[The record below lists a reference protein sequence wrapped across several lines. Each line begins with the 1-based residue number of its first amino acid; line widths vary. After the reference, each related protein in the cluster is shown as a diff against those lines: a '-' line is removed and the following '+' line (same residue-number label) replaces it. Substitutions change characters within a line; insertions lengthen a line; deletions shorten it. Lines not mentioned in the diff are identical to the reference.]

1 MARPKE
7 FDVDEALEAAM
18 EAFWERGYEA
28 TSLSDLTRAMGVQKA
43 SLYATYGDKHQLFV
57 AALERY
63 ARLEA
68 EELKSQLS
76 KPNARAAIHGVF
88 SSATACGNVK
98 ACRRG
103 CFLVNTMTEVA
114 PHDPV
119 VASVLKRAVDRT
131 ERLFAETLERGRAQ
145 NEFPADLDVRAN
157 ARILVSALY
166 GIAVLKKI
174 DPAHPRL
181 VETSDAAARMLEA

>member
-7 FDVDEALEAAM
+7 FDVEEALEAAM
-18 EAFWERGYEA
+18 MAFWERGYEA
-28 TSLSDLTRAMGVQKA
+28 TSVTDLTRAMGVQKA
-43 SLYATYGDKHQLFV
+43 SLYATYGDKHRLFL

-63 ARLEA
+63 ARAEA
-68 EELKSQLS
+68 EELKAKLS
-76 KPNARAAIHGVF
+76 KPQARAAIHGVF
-88 SSATACGNVK
+88 SSATSCGNVRS
-98 ACRRG
+98 CRRG

-119 VASVLKRAVDRT
+119 VAAVLKRAVDRT
-131 ERLFAETLERGRAQ
+131 EKLFAETLERGKSQ
-145 NEFPADLDVRAN
+145 QEFPADLDVKAN

-166 GIAVLKKI
+166 GIAVLKKL

-181 VETSDAAARMLEA
+181 VETSEAAARLLES